1 MSMGIEH
8 NIILLIEL
16 TQNMGVEQFSRLLF

>member
-16 TQNMGVEQFSRLLF
+16 TQNMGVEQFSKLLF